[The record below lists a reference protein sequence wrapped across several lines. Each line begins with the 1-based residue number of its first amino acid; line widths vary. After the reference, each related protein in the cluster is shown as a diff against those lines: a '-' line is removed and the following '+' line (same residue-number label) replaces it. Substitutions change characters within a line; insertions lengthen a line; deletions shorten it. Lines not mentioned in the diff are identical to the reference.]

1 MRQHSYIPVDEEK
14 KNKITHIEDKDN
26 NINNNRKKRRH
37 SLIPNVDMKKQ
48 EKSLFNMLINN
59 AKEEKEKQKQ
69 KQKMKKIKSRHQ
81 KMKNLGEGNNKNF
94 LEALKNEKFK
104 KCEKETEKDKD

>member
-59 AKEEKEKQKQ
+59 AKEEKEKQR
-69 KQKMKKIKSRHQ
+69 QKMKKIKSRHQ